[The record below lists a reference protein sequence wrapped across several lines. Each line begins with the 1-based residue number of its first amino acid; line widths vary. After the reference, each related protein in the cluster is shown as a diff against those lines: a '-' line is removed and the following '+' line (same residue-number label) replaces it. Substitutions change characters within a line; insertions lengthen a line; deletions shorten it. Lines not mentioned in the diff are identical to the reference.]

1 MQPEEATKM
10 PYRLLHGWP
19 VRVRCCRPACLAIAT
34 DDDDPAG
41 RLAHD
46 VAAAVRSV
54 GAPLPS
60 DCQGMLISTC
70 MFALAPPT
78 WHWLRVE

>member
-34 DDDDPAG
+34 GDDAPAG
-41 RLAHD
+41 RLARHP
-46 VAAAVRSV
+46 VWFGFLFYKLYFFS
-54 GAPLPS
+54 
-60 DCQGMLISTC
+60 Q
-70 MFALAPPT
+70 
-78 WHWLRVE
+78 